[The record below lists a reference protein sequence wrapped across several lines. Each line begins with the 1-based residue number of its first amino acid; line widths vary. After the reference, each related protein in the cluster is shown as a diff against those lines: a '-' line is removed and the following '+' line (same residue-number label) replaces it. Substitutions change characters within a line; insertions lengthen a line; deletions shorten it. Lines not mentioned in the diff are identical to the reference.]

1 MKNLVKIFLAILLGT
16 STVFAQVAGP
26 VAAVPGTPG
35 AAAVYGTPIN
45 GTPVIIP
52 GTVIPTN
59 GKNVLTGTVTAT
71 TATTAPAT
79 ITGVT
84 TSSVCVFS
92 AANAIAAAAII
103 ADNAFLTPT
112 ANTVTLTFS
121 AAPATTGGI
130 FKVLC
135 TVN

>member
-1 MKNLVKIFLAILLGT
+1 MKNLVKIALVLLFGV
-16 STVFAQVAGP
+16 STAFAQVAGP
-26 VAAVPGTPG
+26 VAAVPGTVG
-35 AAAVYGTPIN
+35 SVAVYGTPIN
-45 GTPVIIP
+45 GTPVIVP
-52 GTVIPTN
+52 GTVIPAN
-59 GKNVLTGTVTAT
+59 GKNVITGTITAT
-71 TATTAPAT
+71 TATTAAAT

-92 AANAIAAAAII
+92 AGNLIAATAVIS
-103 ADNAFLTPT
+103 DSPFLTPT

-130 FKVLC
+130 FKVIC

>member
-16 STVFAQVAGP
+16 STVLAQVAGP
-26 VAAVPGTPG
+26 VAAVPGAVG
-35 AAAVYGTPIN
+35 SAAVYGTPIN

-59 GKNVLTGTVTAT
+59 GKSVLTGTVTAT
-71 TATTAPAT
+71 TATTATAT

-92 AANAIAAAAII
+92 AGNAIAAAAII

-121 AAPATTGGI
+121 SAPASTGGV